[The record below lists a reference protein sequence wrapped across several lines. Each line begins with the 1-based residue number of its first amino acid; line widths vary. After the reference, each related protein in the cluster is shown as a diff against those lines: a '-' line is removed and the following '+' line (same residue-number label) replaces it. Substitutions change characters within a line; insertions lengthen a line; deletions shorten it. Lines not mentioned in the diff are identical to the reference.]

1 MSAASRSFPP
11 LAFTLYTL
19 HSTPQLC
26 CSLPSFPSLIP
37 FPILPREHREM
48 TERTPTE
55 LPVTQKCYLLI
66 FAFLTEYSTFLKR
79 LTHFLKKLSPFLKS
93 LTNDCASH
101 MRFCMRSYVYCPEC
115 HSGILVS
122 LSINPQLYWGT
133 CLPLSV
139 QFSAIFRRVNIL
151 PLRST
156 VSRLACPDSLIPR
169 LSFCLALGICRVKF
183 PPLVQFSRLARE

>member
-1 MSAASRSFPP
+1 
-11 LAFTLYTL
+11 
-19 HSTPQLC
+19 
-26 CSLPSFPSLIP
+26 
-37 FPILPREHREM
+37 
-48 TERTPTE
+48 
-55 LPVTQKCYLLI
+55 
-66 FAFLTEYSTFLKR
+66 
-79 LTHFLKKLSPFLKS
+79 
-93 LTNDCASH
+93 
-101 MRFCMRSYVYCPEC
+101 MRSYVYCPEC

-169 LSFCLALGICRVKF
+169 LSFCLALGMMPSKVPATCLILRFRPQVFLVFSIIWFSSRGYPASNSAPLIRRIALSNCRNLK
-183 PPLVQFSRLARE
+183 VQF